1 MSVGLM
7 PCSIRVTTI
16 KKPNQNQLSLNF
28 DTHHGQDEQR
38 AHEIKRARNIL
49 AYVDRIHECLNDM
62 YEHLVDREYQDFSDE
77 LETAIEYLEHLR
89 ENADKKF

>member
-1 MSVGLM
+1 
-7 PCSIRVTTI
+7 
-16 KKPNQNQLSLNF
+16 
-28 DTHHGQDEQR
+28 
-38 AHEIKRARNIL
+38 
-49 AYVDRIHECLNDM
+49 M